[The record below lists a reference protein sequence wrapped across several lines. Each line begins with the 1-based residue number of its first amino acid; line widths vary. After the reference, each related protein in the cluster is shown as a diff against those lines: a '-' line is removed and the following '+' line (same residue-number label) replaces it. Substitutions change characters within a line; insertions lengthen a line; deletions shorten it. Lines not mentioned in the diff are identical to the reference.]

1 MLCTPFAQLGV
12 AVPDSLVY
20 SPYIV
25 AKDLIDC
32 TKVGF
37 EMDIS
42 TTLVLVVTTLKYEC
56 VYVVPVPQV

>member
-1 MLCTPFAQLGV
+1 MQSN
-12 AVPDSLVY
+12 SLVY
-20 SPYIV
+20 FPYIA

-42 TTLVLVVTTLKYEC
+42 TTLMLVVTTLKYEC
-56 VYVVPVPQV
+56 VYFVPVSQV